1 MALLR
6 RGSSRISE
14 ANFESRLQREKAKE
28 GAITT
33 SLAWNDPSDLDL
45 HAFVYLASGGMQSI
59 NYGNARAAGGFLDV
73 DMHAR
78 DGSEVAEP
86 VENIFW
92 KKPPAGTYSIHVHL
106 YRKRGTRG
114 SAIPFR
120 ALLKRED
127 EEDLSKEG
135 EVGEESTQRSVECF
149 RFSVD
154 EDGEVK
160 MGRVGTPYPGPA
172 PTFKQGGLASHL
184 PAMRATR
191 NRATTSMK
199 AMKAMK
205 VMKVMKKVMKKKA
218 MKVSTV
224 AKGKRAKVQVYRGL
238 KGKIKTSGG
247 LKKEDLIKNK
257 KRKIVSAKKSKQG
270 AESKWA
276 KARKK
281 AYEIKG
287 YSGFKAVKRGS
298 SFYAKAKEVMAE
310 M

>member
-14 ANFESRLQREKAKE
+14 ENFESRRQREKAKD

-45 HAFVYLASGGMQSI
+45 HAHVYLASGGVQTI
-59 NYGNARAAGGFLDV
+59 NYRNTKAAGGILDV

-78 DGSEVAEP
+78 DGEEVPEP

-92 KKPPAGTYSIHVHL
+92 KNPPAGTYSIHVHL
-106 YRKRGTRG
+106 YRKRGTRD

-120 ALLKRED
+120 VLLKRED

-135 EVGEESTQRSVECF
+135 EV
-149 RFSVD
+149 
-154 EDGEVK
+154 K
-160 MGRVGTPYPGPA
+160 MGRVGSPYPGPA
-172 PTFKQGGLASHL
+172 PSFSGSSAR
-184 PAMRATR
+184 AMRAVMR
-191 NRATTSMK
+191 RSPSSSMK
-199 AMKAMK
+199 AMKS
-205 VMKVMKKVMKKKA
+205 MKVMKKVMKKPMKKKKA

-224 AKGKRAKVQVYRGL
+224 AKGKKAKVQVYKGI
-238 KGKIKTSGG
+238 KGKVKTKGG
-247 LKKEDLIKNK
+247 LKKEDLIKSK
-257 KRKIVSAKKSKQG
+257 KGKIVSAKRSKQG
-270 AESKWA
+270 SESKWA

-287 YSGFKAVKRGS
+287 YSGFKAIKRGG
-298 SFYAKAKEVMAE
+298 SFYAKAKEVLAE

>member
-14 ANFESRLQREKAKE
+14 ENFESRRQREKAKD

-45 HAFVYLASGGMQSI
+45 HAHVYLASGGVQTI
-59 NYGNARAAGGFLDV
+59 NYRNTKAAGGILDV

-78 DGSEVAEP
+78 DGEEVPEP

-92 KKPPAGTYSIHVHL
+92 KNPPAGTYSIHVHL
-106 YRKRGTRG
+106 YRKRGTRD

-120 ALLKRED
+120 VLLKRED

-135 EVGEESTQRSVECF
+135 EVAMEDTQRSVECF

-160 MGRVGTPYPGPA
+160 MGKVGTPYPGPA
-172 PTFKQGGLASHL
+172 PSFSGSSAR
-184 PAMRATR
+184 AMRAVMR
-191 NRATTSMK
+191 RSPSSSMK
-199 AMKAMK
+199 AMKS
-205 VMKVMKKVMKKKA
+205 MKVMKKVMKKPMKKKKA

-224 AKGKRAKVQVYRGL
+224 AKGKKAKVQVYKGI
-238 KGKIKTSGG
+238 KGKVKTKGG
-247 LKKEDLIKNK
+247 LKKEDLIKSK
-257 KRKIVSAKKSKQG
+257 KGKIVSAKRSKQG
-270 AESKWA
+270 SESKWA

-287 YSGFKAVKRGS
+287 YSGFKAIKRGG
-298 SFYAKAKEVMAE
+298 SFYAKAKEVLAE